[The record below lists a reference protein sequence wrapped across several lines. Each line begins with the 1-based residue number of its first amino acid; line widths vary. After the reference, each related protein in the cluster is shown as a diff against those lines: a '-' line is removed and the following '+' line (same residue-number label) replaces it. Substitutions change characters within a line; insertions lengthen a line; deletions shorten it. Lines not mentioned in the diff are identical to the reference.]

1 MKSPPFE
8 EIEMKTET
16 AEQERHLLKS
26 IFEVTQNPL
35 FILNRK
41 GEFIKVNPKGMEILG
56 YTWEEF
62 HQMVFLDIVA
72 PEELNGIREKF
83 EEMGQ
88 GKEIRFIA
96 HLINRSGEQI
106 PFEMFGTIRGEVCF
120 FILSD
125 IQEKIKM
132 EEELARAKKEF
143 SEKVREKDQYVRELQ
158 VVRDLYKEKLKE
170 IEKLREETELLAHVD
185 DLTGLYN
192 HRFFIQQLTM
202 EVERLKRYP
211 TPLSLLMIDV
221 DYFKHY
227 NDNNGHLAGDH
238 ALKAIAHIIENSA
251 RQTDIVAR
259 YGGEEFSVILI
270 NTGKEGAKEIAERV
284 RSHVADTR
292 FPNESAQPN
301 ENLTVS
307 IGVATYSGPISTLT
321 ELIRAADNA
330 LYEAKK
336 AGRDRV
342 ME

>member
-227 NDNNGHLAGDH
+227 NDSNGHLAGDH

-307 IGVATYSGPISTLT
+307 IGVATYSAPISTLT